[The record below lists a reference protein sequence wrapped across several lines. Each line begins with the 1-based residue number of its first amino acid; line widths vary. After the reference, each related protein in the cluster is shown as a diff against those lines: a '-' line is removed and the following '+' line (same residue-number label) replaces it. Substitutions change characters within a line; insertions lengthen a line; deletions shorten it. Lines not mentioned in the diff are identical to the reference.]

1 MGKLKDFKGIVQRYK
16 NNGIVLWTKDGELH
30 FKALKDSITKDQIGF
45 LKTNKAKL
53 VEALEQEP
61 ANEFALTDI
70 QSAYLVGRLESF
82 DYGGVSCKVYL
93 EMEYDELDLNKS
105 TEIWNKL
112 IKRHEMLRAIIRE
125 DGYQMIQS
133 EAPAFKINY
142 FDLANEADSLEEEL
156 TKIRDEK
163 SSKNF
168 EIGSWPFFDIS
179 ISRLKDKSIMHIAFD
194 FLIADWA
201 SITVLLAEFETLYQ
215 NPQAELEK
223 PELTFRQYLALENEI
238 KNSNKYIVSRKY
250 WIDRIDTLPTQ
261 PVMPI
266 LGKDKTENSFDR
278 LLFTLSSEE
287 WSHLKKNAQQHGCT
301 PASIVMSVYA
311 LTLSR
316 WSQSQNFCLN
326 ITLLNREPLHKDINK
341 IVGDFTSVNLLE
353 LDLAKTETFIDHAK
367 KIQSQ
372 IFADLEHREFSGV
385 KVIREITK
393 KKGKE
398 AAFFPYVFTSSIGVV
413 QSGAITGRFGGFGI
427 SQTPQVFID
436 CQAMDSDFGLRL
448 NWDVRRG
455 VFNEGFIAEMFASFK
470 AAVYALLKDKSVWEK
485 KNIIALPVSQ
495 VETRLRVNDTQLVL
509 PKTGLH
515 EPVFD
520 QIKNKENK
528 TAVIDASSKTSY
540 KELGIKARQIAF
552 SLKNAGCKQG
562 DKVAVIIPKEVN
574 QLASVLGVL
583 QIGAVYVPID
593 DTQPVNRIRSII
605 ESINISHVLTLSS
618 FTTDEINAGNI
629 ILVDTITSDSEQ
641 EKEVYHSQ
649 SDDLAY
655 VIFTSG
661 STGVPKGVQ
670 ISHGAVSNT
679 VQDINKRFDIKD
691 TDSVLSISKLNFDL
705 SVYDIFG
712 LLSVGGTVVL
722 PDDRHYL
729 DPSHW
734 YEHIEKN
741 SISIWNS
748 VPAFMQMLL
757 TYLGRDKTYKLPIR
771 LAMLSGDWVPVTM
784 PNDIWKY
791 SSQAEVVALGG
802 ATEASIWSN
811 YHICKKKYE
820 YTSSIPYGYP
830 LANQGYR
837 VVNQAME
844 DCPEWVLG
852 ELCIVGDGVAA
863 GYINNEEA
871 TKKQFFKDP
880 VTGKAC
886 YKTGDYGYYV
896 PNGEIIFYGRKDEQ
910 VKISGH
916 RIELGEIESTL
927 NRHEKVNNAAV
938 IFYNKNLYSVITS
951 SGEVDL
957 DDVKD
962 FLNKNLPDYMVPRL
976 IKIVDEIPLA
986 VNGKIDRKEIT
997 ELFQD
1002 GIHGSNENNED
1013 DGEQTELE
1021 KVMTQMLYEIVGVP
1035 NIKKTTDLYNIGAD
1049 SLILAQFIGKLKDH
1063 LDQLHPD
1070 NTLSY
1075 DNLLRQ
1081 ILNHPIISRLNRY
1094 IETNLYSNDSE
1105 NDTES
1110 GDKGKN
1116 IGQLIKL
1123 GGGEEGPSRIIFHAG
1138 MGTLNCFKI
1147 LIDELV
1153 PQNLGPV
1160 IGISVQNVDKYLAI
1174 DPEDLVETLADEY
1187 AKLITEAG
1195 IKEVQLIGY
1204 CLGGLVA
1211 VEVALRLVMAGVN
1224 IVDFTL
1230 IDSAPSIFDLD
1241 FTVGYELLVLSN
1253 FYVTVEDIYEGI
1265 TNQQLTEAINY
1276 VLAQGDALTD
1286 EDILNYGKY
1295 DEYQEVFEHL
1305 KKFAEIPKDQ
1315 RLIDYTAAMYKKTGK
1330 QVPVDILKV
1339 NIEVIYHSFK
1349 GSKLKTA
1356 AYFGDIRFLEAME
1369 KLEVSGD
1376 APEKAQSISTF
1387 WTDVCVGNFDLI
1399 EIKGDHITCIEE
1411 RDNAKEVADIL
1422 GKPIIQLRAAV

>member
-1 MGKLKDFKGIVQRYK
+1 MGKIKDLKGIVQRYK
-16 NNGIVLWTKDGELH
+16 DNGIVLWTNDGELH
-30 FKALKDSITKDQIGF
+30 FKALKDGITEDQIEF
-45 LKTNKAKL
+45 LKTNKAEL
-53 VEALEQEP
+53 VEVLEQEP

-105 TEIWNKL
+105 TEIWNQL

-133 EAPAFKINY
+133 EAPAFKIDY
-142 FDLANEADSLEEEL
+142 FDLTNDVDSSEEL

-179 ISRLKDKSIMHIAFD
+179 ISRLIDRSIMHIAFD

-201 SITVLLAEFETLYQ
+201 SITLLLAEFETLYK
-215 NPQAELEK
+215 NPQTELK
-223 PELTFRQYLALENEI
+223 TPELTFQQYLALEDEL
-238 KNSNKYIVSRKY
+238 KNSNKYIESRKY
-250 WIDRIDTLPTQ
+250 WIDRIDTLPAQ
-261 PVMPI
+261 PVLPI
-266 LGKDKTENSFDR
+266 LDKDKTENSFDR
-278 LLFTLSSEE
+278 LLFTLSTEE
-287 WSHLKKNAQQHGCT
+287 WSHLKKIAQQHGCT
-301 PASIVMSVYA
+301 PTSIVMSVYA

-316 WSQSQNFCLN
+316 WSQNQKFCLN

-353 LDLAKTETFIDHAK
+353 LDLTQTETFIDHAK

-372 IFADLEHREFSGV
+372 IFSDLEHREFSGV

-398 AAFFPYVFTSSIGVV
+398 AAFFPFVFTSSIGVV
-413 QSGAITGRFGGFGI
+413 QSGTITGKFGGFGI

-436 CQAMDSDFGLRL
+436 CQAMDGNFGLRL

-470 AAVYALLKDKSVWEK
+470 AAVYGLLKDESVWKEK
-485 KNIIALPVSQ
+485 NLITLPVSQ
-495 VETRLRVNDTQLVL
+495 AETRTRVNNTQLAL
-509 PKTGLH
+509 PKSGLH
-515 EPVFD
+515 EPVFE
-520 QIKNKENK
+520 QIKNKENN
-528 TAVIDASSKTSY
+528 TAVIDASGKTSY

-552 SLKNAGCKQG
+552 SLKNTGCKQG

-593 DTQPVNRIRSII
+593 DMQPVNRVRSII

-618 FTTDEINAGNI
+618 YTTDEIDADNI
-629 ILVDTITSDSEQ
+629 VLVDTITSDSEQ
-641 EKEVYHSQ
+641 EKEVYRPQ

-679 VQDINKRFDIKD
+679 VQDINQRFDVND
-691 TDSVLSISKLNFDL
+691 TDRVLSISKLNFDL

-712 LLSVGGTVVL
+712 LLSAGGTVVL
-722 PDDRHYL
+722 PDDKHYL
-729 DPSHW
+729 DPSYW
-734 YEHIEKN
+734 YEYIEKH
-741 SISIWNS
+741 SISIWNT

-757 TYLGRDKTYKLPIR
+757 TYLGRDEAYELPIR
-771 LAMLSGDWVPVTM
+771 LVMLSGDWVPVTM

-811 YHICKKKYE
+811 YHICRRNHE

-830 LANQGYR
+830 LANQEYR

-896 PNGEIIFYGRKDEQ
+896 PNGEIIFHGRKDEQ

-916 RIELGEIESTL
+916 RIELGEVESTL

-938 IFYNKNLYSVITS
+938 IFYNKNLYSIITS
-951 SGEVDL
+951 SSDVDL
-957 DDVKD
+957 DEIKD
-962 FLNKNLPDYMVPRL
+962 FLNKNLPDYMIPRA

-986 VNGKIDRKEIT
+986 TNGKIDRKEIA
-997 ELFQD
+997 ELFKD
-1002 GIHGSNENNED
+1002 GILGSNESNED
-1013 DGEQTELE
+1013 DGEQAELE
-1021 KVMTQMLYEIVGVP
+1021 KVMTEMLYEILGVP

-1063 LDQLHPD
+1063 LDQLYPD

-1081 ILNHPIISRLNRY
+1081 ILNHPVISRLNKY

-1105 NDTES
+1105 
-1110 GDKGKN
+1110 GDNEAGEKGKN
-1116 IGQLIKL
+1116 IGQLINL
-1123 GGGEEGPSRIIFHAG
+1123 GGGEKGPARIIFHAG
-1138 MGTLNCFKI
+1138 MGTLNCFKL

-1160 IGISVQNVDKYLAI
+1160 IGISVQDVDKYLAI
-1174 DPEDLVETLADEY
+1174 DSEDLVETLADEY
-1187 AKLITEAG
+1187 TKLITEAD

-1204 CLGGLVA
+1204 CLGGLIA
-1211 VEVALRLVMAGVN
+1211 VEVASRLVMAGVN

-1230 IDSAPSIFDLD
+1230 IDSAPSVLDLD
-1241 FTVGYELLVLSN
+1241 LTVAYELLVLPN

-1265 TNQQLTEAINY
+1265 THQELTEAINY
-1276 VLAQGDALTD
+1276 AVGQGATLTD
-1286 EDILNYGKY
+1286 EDILNYSKSS
-1295 DEYQEVFEHL
+1295 DHQEVFEHL
-1305 KKFAEIPKDQ
+1305 KKFAEIPKEQ
-1315 RLIDYTAAMYKKTGK
+1315 RFIDYTAAMHKKTGE
-1330 QVPVDILKV
+1330 QVPVDILKG

-1349 GSKLKTA
+1349 GAKLKTA

-1369 KLEVSGD
+1369 KLEISGD
-1376 APEKAQSISTF
+1376 MPENAQSISSF
-1387 WTDVCVGNFDLI
+1387 WTDVCVGNFDII
-1399 EIKGDHITCIEE
+1399 EVRGDHITCIEE
-1411 RDNAKEVADIL
+1411 REKAREVADIL
-1422 GKPIIQLRAAV
+1422 GKPLIQPSSNVA